1 MESKSIL
8 STISPSVIETV
19 TKCVKAASDGQS
31 SITFF
36 KIAATS
42 LRKNNVY
49 YRFYF
54 VGANTLF
61 SYIIPFVFQ
70 VVINIMTVIVLNK
83 KTSDI
88 RISTYI
94 PKQVSRVSQ
103 RKRSRY
109 TSTEEVN
116 SNHVSATFEFCKPKK
131 QINLTPSVL
140 VLDSRDIHCVD
151 NSVDEIQIESDNRSL
166 DQRDDENSIHCFV
179 NAFQSNENERNDF
192 ELSKQENPKV
202 DTIVQVDST
211 AAAITIVPTQLSL
224 FDTID
229 HIQSPLFDK
238 ISPIQTTP
246 LNTTGHHLKSPS
258 ILVTLI
264 DIEESENV
272 TSTKLSTNEGLSQI
286 STPVSGQPLPEGL
299 VRHGGSV
306 SGLPFA
312 QEVRLTRISISIIC
326 LYLVINFFQSVVFG

>member
-1 MESKSIL
+1 
-8 STISPSVIETV
+8 
-19 TKCVKAASDGQS
+19 
-31 SITFF
+31 
-36 KIAATS
+36 
-42 LRKNNVY
+42 
-49 YRFYF
+49 
-54 VGANTLF
+54 
-61 SYIIPFVFQ
+61 
-70 VVINIMTVIVLNK
+70 MTVIVLNK

-94 PKQVSRVSQ
+94 PKRVSRVSQ
-103 RKRSRY
+103 RNRSRY

-140 VLDSRDIHCVD
+140 VLDSSDIHCID
-151 NSVDEIQIESDNRSL
+151 NFVDEMQIESDNRSL

-179 NAFQSNENERNDF
+179 NAFQSNENKRNDF
-192 ELSKQENPKV
+192 ELSKQENPKI
-202 DTIVQVDST
+202 DTMLQVDST
-211 AAAITIVPTQLSL
+211 TAAIKIVPTQSSL

-238 ISPIQTTP
+238 ISPIQTTL
-246 LNTTGHHLKSPS
+246 LNATAHHLKSPS

-264 DIEESENV
+264 DNEESENV

-286 STPVSGQPLPEGL
+286 STTPVSFHPLPGHEGL

-326 LYLVINFFQSVVFG
+326 LYLVINFFQSVVFGEILNVAQHFFQ